1 MEGKISMKKIMNNAL
16 FALLAS
22 ASVVVSANG
31 MDAHLAESVIAEKAA
46 MEAAVASAAFET
58 KTYFEQAKELANT
71 VLTQTKNGIVTM
83 PTKVNDF
90 AISAKNHIQSAG
102 SSVSRAVIT
111 GTKNASDF
119 LASTLDQAQE
129 GAKVLTTSVNAHAQS
144 AATFAKNAYHSG
156 LEQANNNKALVA
168 SGAAGVTAGLVYK
181 LGLVGKATNGVK
193 ATYNYVKNH
202 PKTAAVLATVAAVP
216 SVYAAVTHKAVL
228 AENLEQVVPAVKA
241 AYNYIVTNQA
251 DVLTKVTAFTVAAL
265 TTVGIANVVTK

>member
-1 MEGKISMKKIMNNAL
+1 MKKIMNNAL

-228 AENLEQVVPAVKA
+228 AENLE
-241 AYNYIVTNQA
+241 
-251 DVLTKVTAFTVAAL
+251 
-265 TTVGIANVVTK
+265 